1 MYYIFTRG
9 RDLFALS
16 IYTCVLLPR
25 RMEEK
30 YVCHRVIAFSFGGKK
45 KNGGKKTLVYRS
57 DGLGWSRE
65 IKITLELHGLIV
77 SCFW

>member
-45 KNGGKKTLVYRS
+45 KMEVRKPESIGRTDSVGVVR
-57 DGLGWSRE
+57 
-65 IKITLELHGLIV
+65 
-77 SCFW
+77 